1 MESRYPEEMLSV
13 ENHLSDALADVL
25 FFIHKEDVDA
35 VEKEKFVSNYGEFV
49 QSACEALKS
58 EIHFK
63 EVIKPRLVHS
73 EEKNLRVLRQM
84 KDKGKEEKP
93 SIELKVGST
102 KEEKAAEEKR
112 RRRNTIFYST
122 KNNRWEEIE
131 NPIKQEDESIDAE
144 SIEEEEKF

>member
-1 MESRYPEEMLSV
+1 MEPRYPEEMLSV

-25 FFIHKEDVDA
+25 FFIHAEDVDA

-63 EVIKPRLVHS
+63 DAIKPRLVHS

-84 KDKGKEEKP
+84 KDKRKEEKP
-93 SIELKVGST
+93 H
-102 KEEKAAEEKR
+102 EEKKEVEEKK
-112 RRRNTIFYST
+112 RRRNTIFYC
-122 KNNRWEEIE
+122 
-131 NPIKQEDESIDAE
+131 
-144 SIEEEEKF
+144 EKF

>member
-1 MESRYPEEMLSV
+1 MEPRYPEEMLSI

-25 FFIHKEDVDA
+25 FFIHKEDADA

-49 QSACEALKS
+49 QLACEALKS

-63 EVIKPRLVHS
+63 DAIKPRLVHS

-93 SIELKVGST
+93 SNDL
-102 KEEKAAEEKR
+102 KAAEEEKR
-112 RRRNTIFYST
+112 RRSTIFYSK

-131 NPIKQEDESIDAE
+131 KSN
-144 SIEEEEKF
+144 